1 MASQLKNSMKVGE
14 LSLTDNNKLKEI
26 DDTWKETCFQM
37 VILAARH
44 NVPVCS
50 SMIECDFF
58 KLVNDNYGHLAGDFV
73 LKELA
78 RILSAGSV
86 KVMLLSVME
95 VMSF

>member
-1 MASQLKNSMKVGE
+1 
-14 LSLTDNNKLKEI
+14 
-26 DDTWKETCFQM
+26 M

-50 SMIECDFF
+50 SMIDIDFF

-78 RILSAGSV
+78 RILSAEFRKSDVVIRYGGDEFFSY
-86 KVMLLSVME
+86 
-95 VMSF
+95 SF